1 MFAFLLLAALTT
13 DTTPIACS
21 NCAAWNQPHA
31 PFRLHGDSWYVGTDG
46 LSAVAIVTPDGL
58 VLIDGGLPQ
67 SAAVIVGNLEA
78 IGYDAADI
86 RWLLNSHPH
95 FDHAGGLAALQ
106 RLSGAGV
113 ASSARGAAAL
123 RAGNV
128 PADDAQHGFGV
139 AENAFPPIADVVE
152 LADGQ
157 TLTLGRLELT
167 MHATPGHTPGG
178 TTWSWRS
185 CVDGGSDCATIVYAD
200 SVSAVSAPDYRF
212 SDHPEQLAAFEKT
225 FAFFEG
231 LDCDLVVSAHPSA
244 VQLFA
249 KVEARDAGA
258 ATPALLDPQ
267 SCRAYA
273 KFGRDFLAERLAEE
287 AAASDN

>member
-1 MFAFLLLAALTT
+1 MFAFVLLAALAAA
-13 DTTPIACS
+13 DTTPIDCG

-46 LSAVAIVTPDGL
+46 LSAVAIVTADGV

-67 SAAVIVGNLEA
+67 SAAVIAGNLEA
-78 IGYDAADI
+78 IGHRAADI

-95 FDHAGGLAALQ
+95 YDHAGGLAALQ
-106 RLSGAGV
+106 RLSGASV
-113 ASSARGAAAL
+113 ASSARGAIAL

-128 PADDAQHGFGV
+128 PDDDAQHGFG
-139 AENAFPPIADVVE
+139 AAANAFPPIADVVG
-152 LADGQ
+152 LKDGQ
-157 TLTLGRLELT
+157 TLTLGSLELT
-167 MHATPGHTPGG
+167 MHESPGHTPGG

-185 CVDGGSDCATIVYAD
+185 CVDRSDDCATIVYAD
-200 SVSAVSAPDYRF
+200 SVTAVSAPGYRF
-212 SDHPEQLAAFEKT
+212 SDHPEQLAAFAQT
-225 FAFFEG
+225 FALFES

-249 KVEARDAGA
+249 KIEARDTGA

-267 SCRAYA
+267 SCKAYA
-273 KFGRDFLAERLAEE
+273 QMGRDFLAARLAEE
-287 AAASDN
+287 AKK